1 MIGADDPV
9 GRVIIPLGGLADQ
22 LIQDEMFYL
31 QPMAGIGEGHEAA
44 IDVWDVI
51 GKDMGLGAIQL
62 KLQLDLS
69 SIGDPDRGFSPEV
82 APTPELPEFNMNA
95 LYGNLF
101 LALDCIY
108 PILGVVTAIVGIIT
122 WENVAVTWIW
132 LGILIGLTYA
142 PGYIPSAFH
151 LLLLQT
157 LFLNRVDQIRQ
168 ESEALSSRQQERN
181 AKAGQGSSGQQGEEE
196 EVAKATTLGWI
207 GTVTNILPIPTSTI
221 KTLRGLQAKLGST
234 AAKISGF
241 YDLWLWTNQGAT
253 MGLAGGDRCLYA
265 APPPRCLLLLEHCL
279 CRALVRLLCDN
290 EAFPTASR
298 GHSRPRL
305 LSNRLALVERCGPR
319 CYRWGL

>member
-1 MIGADDPV
+1 M
-9 GRVIIPLGGLADQ
+9 
-22 LIQDEMFYL
+22 
-31 QPMAGIGEGHEAA
+31 
-44 IDVWDVI
+44 
-51 GKDMGLGAIQL
+51 
-62 KLQLDLS
+62 
-69 SIGDPDRGFSPEV
+69 
-82 APTPELPEFNMNA
+82 
-95 LYGNLF
+95 
-101 LALDCIY
+101 
-108 PILGVVTAIVGIIT
+108 
-122 WENVAVTWIW
+122 
-132 LGILIGLTYA
+132 IGLTYA